1 MIVKSGENV
10 NLYVYGTLSLQGTAA
25 QPVVFT
31 SIKDDSRGG
40 DTNGDG
46 ATTTPAAGDL
56 GGIDMLTDSANLSN
70 LTLVY
75 SDYGLF
81 FDNLSTGTSVTLQN
95 NTFSQNA
102 QQAVML
108 D

>member
-1 MIVKSGENV
+1 MTCNVSVPANVTLAIQPGVIVKSGENV

-46 ATTTPAAGDL
+46 VPLQPLPLAIG

-75 SDYGLF
+75 SD
-81 FDNLSTGTSVTLQN
+81 
-95 NTFSQNA
+95 
-102 QQAVML
+102 
-108 D
+108 